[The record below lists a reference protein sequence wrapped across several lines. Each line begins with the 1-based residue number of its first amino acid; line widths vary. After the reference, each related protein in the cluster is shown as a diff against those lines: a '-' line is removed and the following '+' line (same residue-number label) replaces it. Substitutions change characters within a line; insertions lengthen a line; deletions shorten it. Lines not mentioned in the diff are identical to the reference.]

1 MTGSASIG
9 TVLASLA
16 FALFLNG
23 TALAGDYFHSCADAS
38 GDLIITDGVLRQPRA
53 GTEPAQRPEIKFR
66 ETRRIT
72 IHRKEGQ
79 CFSNSCGRSFDY
91 ELESYLLFADF
102 EYDGIFYQATF
113 VCERVINALPAAC
126 ECDDESIAYQ
136 RDLKPE
142 FTEKGKARKAR

>member
-9 TVLASLA
+9 TVLAFLA
-16 FALFLNG
+16 FALFPGG
-23 TALAGDYFHSCADAS
+23 TAWAGDNFHSCADAS
-38 GDLIITDGVLRQPRA
+38 GDLIITDGVLRQPRP
-53 GTEPAQRPEIKFR
+53 GTEPAQRPEIKFN
-66 ETRRIT
+66 ETRRIS
-72 IHRKEGQ
+72 IHRKEAQ
-79 CFSNSCGRSFDY
+79 CVSNSCRRSFDY

-113 VCERVINALPAAC
+113 VCERVVNAPPAAC
-126 ECDDESIAYQ
+126 DCDDESIAYQ

>member
-1 MTGSASIG
+1 MTGSASTG

-16 FALFLNG
+16 FALFSNG

-53 GTEPAQRPEIKFR
+53 GTKPTERPEIEFR

-91 ELESYLLFADF
+91 ELESYLLFAEF
-102 EYDGIFYQATF
+102 EYDGISYQATF
-113 VCERVINALPAAC
+113 VCERAVSALPAAC
-126 ECDDESIAYQ
+126 DCDDESIAYQ

-142 FTEKGKARKAR
+142 FTEKGTAQKAR